1 MVQSY
6 LNKQY
11 KIVYDLLNK
20 NKNVL
25 DMIIE
30 QLMKNKVLD
39 QRDLAKIASV
49 TKFKSKV

>member
-11 KIVYDLLNK
+11 KIVYDMLNK

-39 QRDLAKIASV
+39 QQDLANIAKL
-49 TKFKSKV
+49 TIG